1 MIISALLNNNVT
13 LAQKV
18 VSQKYMYYRRN
29 FLNAHNQLLS
39 SSVRIPFRKVGHNSN
54 LSIDYYTPKVF
65 GFFISERGIIYV
77 MYDIS
82 IQASGSFHLHP
93 HKINCTLHTGFEQ
106 SRCFEG
112 SCRSRE
118 RKICNDQIIP
128 R

>member
-1 MIISALLNNNVT
+1 M
-13 LAQKV
+13 
-18 VSQKYMYYRRN
+18 
-29 FLNAHNQLLS
+29 
-39 SSVRIPFRKVGHNSN
+39 VR
-54 LSIDYYTPKVF
+54 
-65 GFFISERGIIYV
+65 FFISERGIMYV

-118 RKICNDQIIP
+118 RKIYNDQIIP
-128 R
+128 RQLKQEKGGILNGKRLFPF